1 MNMKITEV
9 RIRPANK
16 DLVKAYVT
24 VCFDKA
30 TQEKNEKTRKDDNRQ
45 NREQA

>member
-1 MNMKITEV
+1 MKITEV
-9 RIRPANK
+9 RIRPANEE
-16 DLVKAYVT
+16 LVKAYAT

-30 TQEKNEKTRKDDNRQ
+30 MQERNEKTRKDDHRQ